1 MKTITYSFQFLS
13 EIKKFDR
20 ETRSIVDG
28 LIDAF
33 ADGWDGEQV
42 IREDGIQ
49 IAYQDIRIRVAET
62 ETTIEVRSIQYQYD

>member
-20 ETRSIVDG
+20 ETRSIVAG